1 MTVTFWRKCPNGRT
15 RIRTQSF
22 KWRHNMRHY
31 FTVRLNALTGGQ
43 GFGRRG
49 STKSIC
55 SAPFSLNALTGGQ
68 GFGHKGMEIYKL
80 IFQTYVLMP

>member
-1 MTVTFWRKCPNGRT
+1 
-15 RIRTQSF
+15 
-22 KWRHNMRHY
+22 MRHY

-68 GFGHKGMEIYKL
+68 GFGQNYKL
-80 IFQTYVLMP
+80 FYIMKFCMVLMP